1 MHLQFLAKLLWAKDQ
16 ENTISF
22 LRTAACQGNR
32 KHTSF
37 NIYGQKALGNSL
49 AKGLKDSL
57 VKDSFFSAIR
67 AASWRV
73 QHLGCWEEV
82 LLEKGE
88 RSPRQGG
95 YPFSSLCLVPMTKVC
110 SRKKANCFAV
120 FPMKVLYHALTED
133 WWKWHHS
140 LTQILLGVLS
150 FSIE

>member
-57 VKDSFFSAIR
+57 VKDSFFFFAIR

-73 QHLGCWEEV
+73 QDLRCWEEV
-82 LLEKGE
+82 LPEKGE

-95 YPFSSLCLVPMTKVC
+95 YSFSSPCFVPMTKVC
-110 SRKKANCFAV
+110 SRKKQIVLKF
-120 FPMKVLYHALTED
+120 FP
-133 WWKWHHS
+133 
-140 LTQILLGVLS
+140 
-150 FSIE
+150 

>member
-57 VKDSFFSAIR
+57 VKDSFFFFFVIR

-82 LLEKGE
+82 LPEKGE
-88 RSPRQGG
+88 RSPRQSG
-95 YPFSSLCLVPMTKVC
+95 YPFSSPCFVPMTKIC
-110 SRKKANCFAV
+110 SGKKQIVLQF
-120 FPMKVLYHALTED
+120 FPLKFYTVP
-133 WWKWHHS
+133 
-140 LTQILLGVLS
+140 
-150 FSIE
+150 

>member
-57 VKDSFFSAIR
+57 VKDSFFLRSEQHPGESSFWGVGQKCSQRKKRGALG
-67 AASWRV
+67 RV
-73 QHLGCWEEV
+73 GTLFPHHV
-82 LLEKGE
+82 LFL
-88 RSPRQGG
+88 
-95 YPFSSLCLVPMTKVC
+95 TKLC
-110 SRKKANCFAV
+110 SRKKQTVLQF
-120 FPMKVLYHALTED
+120 FPLKFYIVP
-133 WWKWHHS
+133 
-140 LTQILLGVLS
+140 
-150 FSIE
+150 